1 MTRILYVAAGMVLGV
16 MAVNVSGQST
26 TRDPVKL
33 SPEYYTVRFE
43 NDRVRVLEYHLEP
56 GGTEVMH
63 SHPPGVVYHLSDGT
77 ARVTLPDGTASESS
91 VTTGEVSWRD
101 STTHAVDNVGQTE
114 LVALA
119 IELKSCDQ

>member
-1 MTRILYVAAGMVLGV
+1 MTRILYVVAGVVLGV
-16 MAVNVSGQST
+16 LAVNASGQSI

-33 SPEYYTVRFE
+33 SPDYYTVRFE

-56 GGTEVMH
+56 GGIEVMH
-63 SHPPGVVYHLSDGT
+63 SHPPGVVYYLSDGT
-77 ARVTLPDGTASESS
+77 ARLTLPDGTASESS
-91 VTTGEVSWRD
+91 VKTGDLFWRD
-101 STTHAVDNVGQTE
+101 STTHAVANVGQTE